1 MKHTK
6 LALFTILLV
15 ACLSACKRDGD
26 APVVETPAPEPVA
39 APAVEPA
46 PEPVAATPTTT
57 TDPAATPVAPADATP
72 AESEDDE
79 DTPHSGGDKVGK
91 PPTN

>member
-6 LALFTILLV
+6 LALFTILLF
-15 ACLSACKRDGD
+15 ASLSACKRDGN
-26 APVVETPAPEPVA
+26 ASVVETPAPEPVA

-46 PEPVAATPTTT
+46 PEPVAATPATTE
-57 TDPAATPVAPADATP
+57 PAATPVAPADATP
-72 AESEDDE
+72 AEPEDDE

-91 PPTN
+91 PPSN